1 MFRLA
6 AILYVLIASALAGAA
21 VVAVLSMSMMDAR
34 SIVAAA
40 VAGAVI
46 ALPATWLV
54 TRRIS
59 ATVSR

>member
-6 AILYVLIASALAGAA
+6 AILYVLIATALAGAA

-34 SIVAAA
+34 SIVVAA
-40 VAGAVI
+40 VAGAVV
-46 ALPATWLV
+46 ALPATWLI

-59 ATVSR
+59 ATMSH